1 MNRCKFLLS
10 TFAVLA
16 LGSLA
21 HASVLAY
28 DAFGYNAG
36 RIRGDNGGTG
46 WAKAWRG
53 APDSLAA
60 AMDTPMTY
68 TFPTGEVADGG
79 LNALALDSRPE
90 RDNNFDNG
98 LRRKLAQPFSGD
110 VVYASFLFR
119 NDSSAVGADTCQM
132 WLGGYK
138 GPKFG
143 MVGSSGAEGSDDFG
157 ASVGKRSDDGAF
169 TGDLTLGQTYL
180 IVARITKTTSGAKK
194 TYNQIE
200 MWINPSIDDQDTP
213 DMTASLGKGTV
224 AKFST
229 IGFCDTQ
236 NRTDLMFIDEVT
248 LGTTWADVI
257 PPPTAPPIP
266 EPVTAALLLV
276 GGVGMLSR
284 KRRGH

>member
-1 MNRCKFLLS
+1 MNRSKFLLS
-10 TFAVLA
+10 VSTVLVF
-16 LGSLA
+16 GTLA

-28 DAFGYNAG
+28 DAFDYDPG
-36 RIRGDNGGTG
+36 RIKGEKGGTG

-53 APDSLAA
+53 APDSVAA
-60 AMDTPMTY
+60 AMDAPMTY

-79 LNALALDSRPE
+79 LSALSPDSRSE
-90 RDNNFDNG
+90 RNNNFDNNV
-98 LRRKLAQPFSGD
+98 RRKLAQPFSGD

-119 NDSSAVGADTCQM
+119 NDSSAVGTDTCQM
-132 WLGGYK
+132 WLGGYR

-143 MVGSSGAEGSDDFG
+143 MVGSSGEEGTDDFG
-157 ASVGKRSDDGAF
+157 ASVGRRADDGAF

-200 MWINPSIDDQDTP
+200 MWINPTIDDQDTP
-213 DMTASLGKGTV
+213 DVTASLAKGTV
-224 AKFST
+224 AKFSR
-229 IGFCDTQ
+229 IGFCNTQ
-236 NRTDLMFIDEVT
+236 NRTDLMFVDEVT

-257 PPPTAPPIP
+257 PPPGAPPIP